1 MLISP
6 NGDPLLSDF
15 GVSRMLIASGTLDH
29 TTTLGGTARWMA
41 VELLKPTEEGDAPAL
56 PTTESDVWAFGMTV
70 YVSTSFHRRFVKI
83 VLPDFAYRN
92 C

>member
-6 NGDPLLSDF
+6 DGDPLLSDF

-56 PTTESDVWAFGMTV
+56 PTTESDVWAFGMTI
-70 YVSTSFHRRFVKI
+70 YVRCFAVSSVGLILTFV
-83 VLPDFAYRN
+83 RN